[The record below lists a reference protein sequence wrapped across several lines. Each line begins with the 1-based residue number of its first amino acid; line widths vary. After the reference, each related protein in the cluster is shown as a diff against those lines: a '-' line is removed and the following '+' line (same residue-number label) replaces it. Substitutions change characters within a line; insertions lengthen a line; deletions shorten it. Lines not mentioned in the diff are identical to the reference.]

1 MKTIIKNN
9 KFIIASSKN
18 WSFHITENLKQQIPD
33 AIINEV
39 SSKEELN
46 IDNLSKISP
55 SFIFFP
61 HWSYIIPDDILDKF
75 TCVVFHMTDLPFG
88 RGGSPLQNL
97 ISRGIFETQI
107 SAIKCVK
114 ELDGGPIYL
123 KRPLSL
129 YGNAEEI
136 YIRGTRIVAE
146 MIVWIIQNTPEP
158 VEQNGNVVIFPR
170 RKPEQSNIGSLTDLE
185 KLFHH
190 IRMLDAEGYPA
201 AFLETEYFRFEFSRA
216 SLKRGRIIAD
226 VEIKEKSL

>member
-1 MKTIIKNN
+1 MNTITGKQ
-9 KFIIASSKN
+9 KLVIASSRS
-18 WSFHITENLKQQIPD
+18 WSSCFIEKLSQQLPD
-33 AIINEV
+33 AVIYEI
-39 SSKEELN
+39 SSREELN

-55 SFIFFP
+55 SFIFLP

-97 ISRGIFETQI
+97 ISREIFETKI

-114 ELDGGPIYL
+114 EIDGGPIYL

-136 YIRGTRIVAE
+136 YIRATRIVAE
-146 MIVWIIQNTPEP
+146 MIVWIVRNNPEP
-158 VEQNGNVVIFPR
+158 VEQYGNIVVFPR
-170 RKPEQSNIGSLTDLE
+170 RKPEQSDICTLTDIE

-201 AFLETEYFRFEFSRA
+201 AFLETEHFRFEFSRA

-226 VEIKEKSL
+226 VEIKEKPL